1 VFNCRPKHQQQ
12 VTRAGGRVRNL
23 DSTLMVVCVFAM
35 QHVEQAHE
43 EQIYEDVGGQILFG
57 L

>member
-1 VFNCRPKHQQQ
+1 
-12 VTRAGGRVRNL
+12 
-23 DSTLMVVCVFAM
+23 MVVCVFAM